1 MKFWLS
7 VLCCCLLLSACTV
20 TVDEPETSPE
30 EYEKSL
36 GTTSV
41 PIPIDDALYIE
52 KAQKEGIIEKLGD
65 IFQLDWLTRKEI
77 DAQDIQYLALGD
89 SLTDGVGDEYM
100 RQGYTE
106 RLVEQL
112 EKWPA
117 IATITLDN
125 RGKKG
130 RRSDQLLRLLEK
142 GHYDKEL
149 EAANLV
155 TLTMGG
161 NDVMKIVK
169 TDIFS
174 LKKEMFDEERVN
186 FQHNYEQIVKE
197 IRARNPEVPLILIGF
212 YNPFSIVVDETTPFE
227 EIIVEWNNDVRELA
241 AQDDNACFVPVLDLF
256 HTNEDLVYHTDFF
269 HPNAKGY
276 ERMTERIVAAMKAC
290 DIEEMSDGLIGFEE

>member
-7 VLCCCLLLSACTV
+7 MLCCCLLLSACTV

-197 IRARNPEVPLILIGF
+197 IRARNAEVPLVLIGF

>member
-7 VLCCCLLLSACTV
+7 MLCCCLLLSACTV

-30 EYEKSL
+30 EYEKSF

-130 RRSDQLLRLLEK
+130 RRSDQLLQLLEK

-174 LKKEMFDEERVN
+174 LKKEMFDEEKVN

-276 ERMTERIVAAMKAC
+276 ERMTERIVAAMKEC